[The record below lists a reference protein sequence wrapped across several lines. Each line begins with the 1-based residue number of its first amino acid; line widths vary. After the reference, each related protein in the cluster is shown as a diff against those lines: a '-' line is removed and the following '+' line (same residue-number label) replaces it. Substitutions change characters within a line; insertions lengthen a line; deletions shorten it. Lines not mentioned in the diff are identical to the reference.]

1 MSRVLKLDFQNFW
14 HVGSGRSAGHHLD
27 AVCLK
32 DEYDLPFVSGK
43 QLKGLLRHAVHR
55 AETWGWYAD
64 FKLPE
69 GPVKSFEELLFGSRS
84 QQDDR
89 HQTTAGMLFV
99 DNAQLTAEEYQ
110 FLEQSE
116 QSQLRQYLY
125 QELFNTA
132 IDPLSGTAVEH
143 SLRGTEVALPM
154 QLFALLEIK
163 ITALDA
169 QSRTQQLL
177 IDLDAAWEIIEQAL
191 PLIDA
196 IGAHRSRGLGEVMVS
211 LQVQD

>member
-1 MSRVLKLDFQNFW
+1 MNRVLKLEFQNFW

-55 AETWGWYAD
+55 AETWGWYAEL
-64 FKLPE
+64 KRPE

-84 QQDDR
+84 QDEDR

-99 DNAQLTAEEYQ
+99 DNAQLMAEEYQ
-110 FLEQSE
+110 FLQQSE

-125 QELFNTA
+125 QELYNTA
-132 IDPLSGTAVEH
+132 IEHDSGTALEH
-143 SLRGTEVALPM
+143 SLRGIEVTLPT
-154 QLFALLEIK
+154 QLFAPLEIK

-169 QSRTQQLL
+169 QLRAQQLL
-177 IDLDAAWEIIEQAL
+177 IDLKIAWKIIEQAL

-196 IGAHRSRGLGEVMVS
+196 IGAHRSRGLGAVVVS